1 MGNVMAFGGWFEE
14 RQATGVS
21 RGIVKTISAVATA
34 IVLTVASTN
43 TATQIKKIQQPTAML
58 HDAEFTPVVTEAVRT
73 PLENLNRIR
82 EVLSPAVSDLATTL
96 GVTRQSI
103 YNWLNGAPVA
113 DDNAAKLRDL
123 AQAADILAHEGVKVN
138 ASFLKRK
145 FANGKTLL
153 QVAQAGESA
162 RQAAQLFVQ
171 IHKREIAQRERLN
184 ARFAKHSKS
193 PATADFDLPSA
204 NDL

>member
-1 MGNVMAFGGWFEE
+1 METFMPSGGWVAQ

-21 RGIVKTISAVATA
+21 NSLVKTMGMVATA
-34 IVLTVASTN
+34 LVLTAASTN
-43 TATQIKKIQQPTAML
+43 PITQIKNIQPRTALL
-58 HDAEFTPVVTEAVRT
+58 HEVEFPAVAVEAIRT

-82 EVLSPAVSDLATTL
+82 EVLSPAVTDLATTL

-162 RQAAQLFVQ
+162 REAAQLFVQ

-184 ARFAKHSKS
+184 ARFAKRSKS